1 MNRGIIGTRNL
12 NTVLQKELNPSTE
25 PLIKMG
31 RTFHVKDKVMQL
43 RNNYD
48 KEVYNGDVGSITKID
63 RVEQEILVDFEGQE
77 VIYDF
82 SDIDQLTLAYAASV
96 HKFQG
101 SECPCIIMPLHMTHY
116 MMLYRNML
124 YTGITRGKKLV
135 IVVGTKRALSLAVR
149 NDKISQRYAGLQHF
163 FIG

>member
-12 NTVLQKELNPSTE
+12 NTVLQKSLNPSTN

-31 RTFHVKDKVMQL
+31 RTFHLKDKVMQL

-48 KEVYNGDVGSITKID
+48 KEVFNGDVGSITKID
-63 RVEQEILVDFEGQE
+63 PIEQELIVNFEGNE

-101 SECPCIIMPLHMTHY
+101 SECPCIIMPLHTTHY
-116 MMLYRNML
+116 MMLYRNMF

-135 IVVGTKRALSLAVR
+135 VVIGTKKAMSMAVR
-149 NDKISQRYAGLQHF
+149 NDKIAKRYAGLRACF
-163 FIG
+163 